1 MIWRSVKKFCSDE
14 YPGMVF
20 RNDAARKVFVI
31 RQGLKLQ
38 ADDAGIEGV
47 VTAKDSDD
55 VKELKVGKRIAA
67 SKIRAQNLE
76 DAADMSREQINQMHA
91 KNAAQL
97 AVEVNDEAGFQCQL
111 FVIKCCLATVQQRN
125 YCVSFSLLYDYM
137 LSAKPFLKRNEDEMK

>member
-1 MIWRSVKKFCSDE
+1 
-14 YPGMVF
+14 MVF
-20 RNDAARKVFVI
+20 RNYAARKAFVI

-67 SKIRAQNLE
+67 SKIRAQHLE

-111 FVIKCCLATVQQRN
+111 FCCLASLQQRN
-125 YCVSFSLLYDYM
+125 YCCQLFIIICCH
-137 LSAKPFLKRNEDEMK
+137 AKPFHESVMKFEMN

>member
-20 RNDAARKVFVI
+20 RNDAARKAFVI

-67 SKIRAQNLE
+67 SKIRAQHLE

-97 AVEVNDEAGFQCQL
+97 AVDVNDEAGFQ
-111 FVIKCCLATVQQRN
+111 
-125 YCVSFSLLYDYM
+125 
-137 LSAKPFLKRNEDEMK
+137 